1 MIPLLS
7 VIAIQASINVM
18 WIYIPQQVDKQSL
31 TSVSP
36 AFFKDSRVFAG
47 TIILYNDSAAYAKFS

>member
-1 MIPLLS
+1 
-7 VIAIQASINVM
+7 M

-47 TIILYNDSAAYAKFS
+47 TIILYNDSAAYAKFSWRTHGHTYLYLKE